1 MKNTLT
7 LLALIAIGTINAQQ
21 EPTSVDSIQQ
31 LDPVFI
37 NSQVIFGSKYEAKNR
52 TGSSFY
58 ISPKELEK
66 YTQVFSNKHGFIN
79 KRRALICSSSQR
91 CKSSLINAI

>member
-1 MKNTLT
+1 MKKTLT
-7 LLALIAIGTINAQQ
+7 LLALTAIGTINAQQ
-21 EPTSVDSIQQ
+21 GPTSVDSIQQ

-58 ISPKELEK
+58 LSPKELEK
-66 YTQVFSNKHGFIN
+66 FSHSSNGFRIG
-79 KRRALICSSSQR
+79 IS
-91 CKSSLINAI
+91 KSKFLERFKSM